1 MQSLVRGWLKTFLIY
16 DMILTNDMIYN
27 DMIYTYKWLEYLLR
41 SLRKCFIRQQHI
53 AIGGNIKTVETSTS
67 KIVSNQAA
75 E

>member
-1 MQSLVRGWLKTFLIY
+1 MQSLIRGWQNTFLIY

-27 DMIYTYKWLEYLLR
+27 DMIYTYKWLEYLLW
-41 SLRKCFIRQQHI
+41 SLRKRFIRLQHI
-53 AIGGNIKTVETSTS
+53 AIFETVQSSTS